1 MTRFLGVIIAVV
13 ALVAHLNAAPA
24 TSEEPRIIR
33 RVYIDRRDIFD
44 PTTQEWF
51 FAGDLVN
58 TLHTTTR
65 FDVIEEE
72 LLFAEG
78 DDLDTTVLQETE
90 RNLRR
95 IGVFAAVT
103 ITTRNIGRDSVD
115 VIVQTQDRLSLRP
128 AALLGTGGGIANI
141 GAKLEEINLF
151 GNGTQAMVYGLYRTE
166 NAIGWEGMAQ
176 LTQRRLF
183 GSELN
188 LNAALRANAVRT
200 DQMLQVT
207 QPYRTM
213 STPWAFSVGVWN
225 AFGSDFDYQSDPGSR
240 TLLPF
245 HDREFVGWLS
255 QASGERDRLFTS
267 VSIRLSDVQRT
278 VPSSRQAFDNTGHF
292 LVAFSS
298 ITQTYHRSR
307 FLDGYETEDVP
318 EGAWGSAIIGRVFSL
333 GNGGQTMWY
342 LGGQAEQSRYV
353 SPALYLHGRI
363 QADTGFGDRRARY
376 TYLEINGLGHLK
388 FSDHFVATAR
398 IRTQT
403 AWNWTAFRQ
412 LVLDFENGL
421 RGYVANGIS
430 GENRIITNSELRWFP
445 GWKTWILG
453 WSAVAFYDNGAVWGQ
468 GDALAST
475 RFHHAVGLG
484 LRIHNLK
491 AAGEDAVFRFDLA
504 YNMDTG
510 KIAGLIFNIRQAFSA
525 FSSHKYRAPDVLG
538 RDIDLQ

>member
-1 MTRFLGVIIAVV
+1 MIPRMAIASALFLLC
-13 ALVAHLNAAPA
+13 ALAPA
-24 TSEEPRIIR
+24 ITQAGDDPRVIR

-44 PTTQEWF
+44 PSTNDWF
-51 FAGDLVN
+51 FAGSLVN
-58 TLHTTTR
+58 ALHTTTR
-65 FDVIEEE
+65 FDVVEDE
-72 LLFAEG
+72 LLFASG
-78 DDLDTTVLQETE
+78 DDLDTAVLQETE

-95 IGVFAAVT
+95 IGVFASVQ
-103 ITTRNIGRDSVD
+103 ITTRDVGSDSVD

-128 AALLGTGGGIANI
+128 AVLLGTGGGITNV
-141 GAKLEEINLF
+141 GGKVEEINLF

-183 GSELN
+183 GSEIN
-188 LNAALRANAVRT
+188 LIGALRANRIRT
-200 DQMLQVT
+200 DQMVQVT

-225 AFGSDFDYQSDPGSR
+225 AFGSDFDYRSDPAQR
-240 TLLPF
+240 NLLPF
-245 HDREFVGWLS
+245 YDREVVGWLS

-267 VSIRLSDVQRT
+267 VSVRLSDVQRV
-278 VPSSRQAFDNTGHF
+278 VPSSRQAFDNTGHV

-298 ITQTYHRSR
+298 ITQSYHRSR

-333 GNGGQTMWY
+333 GNGGQTFWY

-363 QADTGFGDRRARY
+363 QAGTGFGDRRARY

-388 FSDHFVATAR
+388 FSEHFVATAR
-398 IRTQT
+398 IRSQT

-412 LVLDFENGL
+412 LVLDFETGL

-430 GENRIITNSELRWFP
+430 GENRIFTNSELRWFP

-453 WSAVAFYDNGAVWGQ
+453 WSAVAFYDNGTVWAQ
-468 GDALAST
+468 GDRLSST

-491 AAGEDAVFRFDLA
+491 AAGDDAVFRFDLA

-510 KIAGLIFNIRQAFSA
+510 KIAGLIFNINQAFSA

>member
-1 MTRFLGVIIAVV
+1 MRILVIVLFI
-13 ALVAHLNAAPA
+13 LAAGIQARASHIPR
-24 TSEEPRIIR
+24 EQPRIIR
-33 RVYIDRRDIFD
+33 NVYIDRRDIFD
-44 PTTQEWF
+44 PTSNEWF
-51 FAGDLVN
+51 FAGPLVN
-58 TLHTTTR
+58 SLHTMTR
-65 FDVIEEE
+65 FDVIEDE
-72 LLFAEG
+72 LLFASG

-95 IGVFAAVT
+95 IGVFATVAVT
-103 ITTRNIGRDSVD
+103 TRDVGTDSVD
-115 VIVQTQDRLSLRP
+115 VLVLTRDRLSLRP
-128 AALLGTGGGIANI
+128 AFLLGTGGGITNI
-141 GAKLEEINLF
+141 GGKLEEINLF
-151 GNGTQAMVYGLYRTE
+151 GNGTQAMLYGLYRTE

-183 GSELN
+183 GSDVN
-188 LNAALRANAVRT
+188 LIAALRANRVRT
-200 DQMLQVT
+200 DQTLQVT

-225 AFGSDFDYQSDPGSR
+225 AFGSDFDYRSDPANR

-267 VSIRLSDVQRT
+267 VSVRLSDVQRV
-278 VPSSRQAFDNTGHF
+278 VPSSRQAFDNTGHV

-298 ITQTYHRSR
+298 ITQSYHRSQ

-333 GNGGQTMWY
+333 GNGGQTLWY

-363 QADTGFGDRRARY
+363 QAGTGFGDRRARY

-398 IRTQT
+398 IRSQT

-468 GDALAST
+468 GDRLSST

-491 AAGEDAVFRFDLA
+491 ASGDDAVFRFDVA

-510 KIAGLIFNIRQAFSA
+510 KIAGLIFNINQAFSA

>member
-1 MTRFLGVIIAVV
+1 MRVLAVLL
-13 ALVAHLNAAPA
+13 AIHLLLPTLLSA
-24 TSEEPRIIR
+24 SEDPRIIR

-44 PTTQEWF
+44 PSTNEWF
-51 FAGDLVN
+51 FAGSFVN
-58 TLHTTTR
+58 ALHTTTQ
-65 FDVIEEE
+65 FDVIEDE
-72 LLFAEG
+72 LLFAAG
-78 DDLDTTVLQETE
+78 DDLDTAVLQETE

-95 IGVFAAVT
+95 IGVFASVS
-103 ITTRNIGRDSVD
+103 ITTRDVGADSVD
-115 VIVQTQDRLSLRP
+115 VIVFTQDRLSLRP
-128 AALLGTGGGIANI
+128 AALLGTGGGITNI

-151 GNGTQAMVYGLYRTE
+151 GNGTQAMIYGLYRTE

-183 GSELN
+183 GSDVN
-188 LNAALRANAVRT
+188 MIAALRANAVRT

-213 STPWAFSVGVWN
+213 STPWAFSLGVWN
-225 AFGSDFDYQSDPGSR
+225 AFGSDFDYRSDPAQR

-245 HDREFVGWLS
+245 HDREIVGWLS

-267 VSIRLSDVQRT
+267 VSVRLSDVQRV
-278 VPSSRQAFDNTGHF
+278 VPSSRQAFDNTGHV
-292 LVAFSS
+292 LVSFSS
-298 ITQTYHRSR
+298 ITQKYHRSR

-333 GNGGQTMWY
+333 GNGGQTFWY

-353 SPALYLHGRI
+353 SSSLYLHGRI
-363 QADTGFGDRRARY
+363 QAGTGFGDRRARY

-388 FSDHFVATAR
+388 FSEHFVATAR
-398 IRTQT
+398 IRSQT
-403 AWNWTAFRQ
+403 SWNWTAFRQ
-412 LVLDFENGL
+412 LVLDFETGL

-430 GENRIITNSELRWFP
+430 GENRIFTNSELRWFP

-453 WSAVAFYDNGAVWGQ
+453 WSAVAFYDNGTVWAQ
-468 GDALAST
+468 GDPLSST

-491 AAGEDAVFRFDLA
+491 AAGDDAVFRFDLA

-510 KIAGLIFNIRQAFSA
+510 KIAGLIFNVRQAFSA
-525 FSSHKYRAPDVLG
+525 FSSHQYRAPDVLG

>member
-1 MTRFLGVIIAVV
+1 MIPHLAIVG
-13 ALVAHLNAAPA
+13 ALCLLCALAPA
-24 TSEEPRIIR
+24 ITQAGEDPRVIR
-33 RVYIDRRDIFD
+33 QVYIDRRDIFD
-44 PTTQEWF
+44 PSTNDWF
-51 FAGDLVN
+51 FAGSLVN
-58 TLHTTTR
+58 ALHTTTR
-65 FDVIEEE
+65 FDVVEDE
-72 LLFAEG
+72 LLFASG
-78 DDLDTTVLQETE
+78 DDLDTAVLQETE

-95 IGVFAAVT
+95 IGVFASVQ
-103 ITTRNIGRDSVD
+103 ITTRDVGSDSVD

-128 AALLGTGGGIANI
+128 AVLLGTGGGITNV
-141 GAKLEEINLF
+141 GGKVEEINLF

-183 GSELN
+183 GSEIN
-188 LNAALRANAVRT
+188 LIGALRANRIRT
-200 DQMLQVT
+200 DQMVQVT

-225 AFGSDFDYQSDPGSR
+225 AFGSDFDYRSDPAQR
-240 TLLPF
+240 NLLPF
-245 HDREFVGWLS
+245 YDREVVGWLS

-267 VSIRLSDVQRT
+267 VSVRLSDVQRV
-278 VPSSRQAFDNTGHF
+278 VPSSRQAFDNTGHV

-298 ITQTYHRSR
+298 ITQSYHRSR

-333 GNGGQTMWY
+333 GNGGQTFWY

-363 QADTGFGDRRARY
+363 QAGTGFGDRRARY

-388 FSDHFVATAR
+388 FSEHFVATAR
-398 IRTQT
+398 IRSQT

-412 LVLDFENGL
+412 LVLDFETGL

-430 GENRIITNSELRWFP
+430 GENRIFTNSELRWFP

-453 WSAVAFYDNGAVWGQ
+453 WSAVAFYDNGTVWAQ
-468 GDALAST
+468 GDPLSST

-491 AAGEDAVFRFDLA
+491 AAGDDAVFRFDLA

-510 KIAGLIFNIRQAFSA
+510 KIAGLIFNINQAFSA

>member
-1 MTRFLGVIIAVV
+1 MRVLAVLL
-13 ALVAHLNAAPA
+13 AIHLLLPTLLSA
-24 TSEEPRIIR
+24 SEDPRIIR

-44 PTTQEWF
+44 PSTNEWF
-51 FAGDLVN
+51 FAGSFVN
-58 TLHTTTR
+58 ALHTTTQ
-65 FDVIEEE
+65 FDVIEDE
-72 LLFAEG
+72 LLFAAG

-95 IGVFAAVT
+95 IGVFATVS
-103 ITTRNIGRDSVD
+103 ITTRDVGADSVD
-115 VIVQTQDRLSLRP
+115 VIVFTQDRLSLRP
-128 AALLGTGGGIANI
+128 AALLGTGGGITNI

-151 GNGTQAMVYGLYRTE
+151 GNGTQAMIYGLYRTE

-183 GSELN
+183 GSDVN
-188 LNAALRANAVRT
+188 LIAALRANAVRT

-213 STPWAFSVGVWN
+213 STPWAFSLGVWN
-225 AFGSDFDYQSDPGSR
+225 AFGSDFDYRSDPAQR

-245 HDREFVGWLS
+245 HDREIVGWLS

-267 VSIRLSDVQRT
+267 VSVRLSDVQRV
-278 VPSSRQAFDNTGHF
+278 VPSSRQAFDNTGHV
-292 LVAFSS
+292 LVSFSS
-298 ITQTYHRSR
+298 ITQKYHRSR

-333 GNGGQTMWY
+333 GNGGQTFWY

-353 SPALYLHGRI
+353 SSSLYLHGRI
-363 QADTGFGDRRARY
+363 QAGTGFGDRRARY

-388 FSDHFVATAR
+388 FSEHFVATAR
-398 IRTQT
+398 IRSQT
-403 AWNWTAFRQ
+403 SWNWTAFRQ
-412 LVLDFENGL
+412 LVLDFETGL

-430 GENRIITNSELRWFP
+430 GENRIFTNSELRWFP

-453 WSAVAFYDNGAVWGQ
+453 WSAVAFYDNGTVWAQ
-468 GDALAST
+468 GDPLSST

-491 AAGEDAVFRFDLA
+491 AAGDDAVFRFDLA

-510 KIAGLIFNIRQAFSA
+510 KIAGLIFNVRQAFSA
-525 FSSHKYRAPDVLG
+525 FSSHQYRAPDVLG

>member
-1 MTRFLGVIIAVV
+1 MRILVVVLHILAVGLQ
-13 ALVAHLNAAPA
+13 ARASHMPFDEL
-24 TSEEPRIIR
+24 RIIR
-33 RVYIDRRDIFD
+33 NIYIDRRDIFD
-44 PTTQEWF
+44 PSSNEWF
-51 FAGDLVN
+51 FAGPLVN
-58 TLHTTTR
+58 SLHTTTR
-65 FDVIEEE
+65 FDVIEDE
-72 LLFAEG
+72 LLFASG
-78 DDLDTTVLQETE
+78 DDLDTTALQETE

-95 IGVFAAVT
+95 IGVFANVT
-103 ITTRNIGRDSVD
+103 ITTRDVGADSVD
-115 VIVQTQDRLSLRP
+115 VIVLTRDRLSLRP
-128 AALLGTGGGIANI
+128 AFLLGTGGGVTNI
-141 GAKLEEINLF
+141 GGKLEEINLF
-151 GNGTQAMVYGLYRTE
+151 GNGTQAMLYGLYRTE

-183 GSELN
+183 GSDVN
-188 LNAALRANAVRT
+188 LIAALRGNRVRT
-200 DQMLQVT
+200 DQTVQVT

-225 AFGSDFDYQSDPGSR
+225 AFGSDFDYRTDPANR

-267 VSIRLSDVQRT
+267 VSVRLSDVQRV
-278 VPSSRQAFDNTGHF
+278 VPSSRQAFDNTGHV

-298 ITQTYHRSR
+298 ITQSYHRSQ

-333 GNGGQTMWY
+333 GNGGQTLWY

-363 QADTGFGDRRARY
+363 QAGTGFGDRRARY

-388 FSDHFVATAR
+388 FSEHFVATAR
-398 IRTQT
+398 IRSQT

-445 GWKTWILG
+445 GWRTWILG

-468 GDALAST
+468 GDRLSST

-491 AAGEDAVFRFDLA
+491 AAGDDAVFRFDVA

-510 KIAGLIFNIRQAFSA
+510 KIAGLIFNINQAFSA

>member
-1 MTRFLGVIIAVV
+1 MIPRMAIASALFLLC
-13 ALVAHLNAAPA
+13 ALAPA
-24 TSEEPRIIR
+24 ITQAGDDPRVIR

-44 PTTQEWF
+44 PSTNDWF
-51 FAGDLVN
+51 FAGSLVN
-58 TLHTTTR
+58 ALHTTTR
-65 FDVIEEE
+65 FDVVEDE
-72 LLFAEG
+72 LLFASG
-78 DDLDTTVLQETE
+78 DDLDTAVLQETE

-95 IGVFAAVT
+95 IGVFASVQ
-103 ITTRNIGRDSVD
+103 ITTRDVGSDSVD

-128 AALLGTGGGIANI
+128 AVLLGTGGGITNV
-141 GAKLEEINLF
+141 GGKVEEINLF

-183 GSELN
+183 GSEIN
-188 LNAALRANAVRT
+188 LIGALRANRIRT
-200 DQMLQVT
+200 DQMVQVT

-213 STPWAFSVGVWN
+213 STPWAFSIGVWN
-225 AFGSDFDYQSDPGSR
+225 AFGSDFDYRSDPAQR
-240 TLLPF
+240 NLLPF
-245 HDREFVGWLS
+245 YDREVVGWLS

-267 VSIRLSDVQRT
+267 VSVRLSDVQRV
-278 VPSSRQAFDNTGHF
+278 VPSSRQAYDNTGHV

-298 ITQTYHRSR
+298 ITQSYHRSR

-333 GNGGQTMWY
+333 GNGGQTFWY

-363 QADTGFGDRRARY
+363 QAGTGFGDRRARY

-388 FSDHFVATAR
+388 FSEHFVATAR
-398 IRTQT
+398 IRSQT

-412 LVLDFENGL
+412 LVLDFETGL

-430 GENRIITNSELRWFP
+430 GENRIFTNSELRWFP

-453 WSAVAFYDNGAVWGQ
+453 WSAVAFYDNGTVWAQ
-468 GDALAST
+468 GDRLSST

-491 AAGEDAVFRFDLA
+491 AAGDDAVFRFDLA

-510 KIAGLIFNIRQAFSA
+510 KIAGLIFNINQAFSA

>member
-1 MTRFLGVIIAVV
+1 MAIASALFLLC
-13 ALVAHLNAAPA
+13 ALAPA
-24 TSEEPRIIR
+24 ITQAGDDPRVIR

-44 PTTQEWF
+44 PSTNDWF
-51 FAGDLVN
+51 FAGSLVN
-58 TLHTTTR
+58 ALHTTTR
-65 FDVIEEE
+65 FDVVEDE
-72 LLFAEG
+72 LLFASG
-78 DDLDTTVLQETE
+78 DDLDTAVLQETE

-95 IGVFAAVT
+95 IGVFASVQ
-103 ITTRNIGRDSVD
+103 ITTRDVGSDSVD

-128 AALLGTGGGIANI
+128 AVLLGTGGGITNV
-141 GAKLEEINLF
+141 GGKVEEINLF

-183 GSELN
+183 GSEIN
-188 LNAALRANAVRT
+188 LVGALRANRIRT
-200 DQMLQVT
+200 DQMVQVT

-213 STPWAFSVGVWN
+213 STPWAFSIGVWN
-225 AFGSDFDYQSDPGSR
+225 AFGSDFDYRSDPAQR
-240 TLLPF
+240 NLLPF
-245 HDREFVGWLS
+245 YDREVVGWLS

-267 VSIRLSDVQRT
+267 VSVRLSDVQRV
-278 VPSSRQAFDNTGHF
+278 VPSSRQAYDNTGHV

-298 ITQTYHRSR
+298 ITQSYHRSR

-333 GNGGQTMWY
+333 GNGGQTFWY

-363 QADTGFGDRRARY
+363 QAGTGFGDRRARY

-388 FSDHFVATAR
+388 FSEHFVATAR
-398 IRTQT
+398 IRSQT

-412 LVLDFENGL
+412 LVLDFETGL

-430 GENRIITNSELRWFP
+430 GENRIFTNSELRWFP

-453 WSAVAFYDNGAVWGQ
+453 WSAVAFYDNGTVWAQ
-468 GDALAST
+468 GDRLSST

-491 AAGEDAVFRFDLA
+491 AAGDDAVFRFDLA

-510 KIAGLIFNIRQAFSA
+510 KIAGLIFNINQAFSA

>member
-1 MTRFLGVIIAVV
+1 MTPRLAAIGMLCLLC
-13 ALVAHLNAAPA
+13 ALVPSITQAGDD
-24 TSEEPRIIR
+24 PRVIR

-44 PTTQEWF
+44 PSTNDWF
-51 FAGDLVN
+51 FAGSLVN
-58 TLHTTTR
+58 ALHTTTR
-65 FDVIEEE
+65 FDVIEDE
-72 LLFAEG
+72 LLFVSG
-78 DDLDTTVLQETE
+78 DDLDTAVLQETE

-95 IGVFAAVT
+95 IGVFASVQ
-103 ITTRNIGRDSVD
+103 ITTRDVGSDSVD

-128 AALLGTGGGIANI
+128 AVLLGTGGGITNV
-141 GAKLEEINLF
+141 GAKVEEINLF

-183 GSELN
+183 GSEIN
-188 LNAALRANAVRT
+188 LIGALKANRIRT

-225 AFGSDFDYQSDPGSR
+225 AFGSDFDYRSDPAQR
-240 TLLPF
+240 NLLPF
-245 HDREFVGWLS
+245 YDREVVGWLS

-267 VSIRLSDVQRT
+267 VSVRLSDVQRV
-278 VPSSRQAFDNTGHF
+278 VPSSRQAFDNTGHV

-298 ITQTYHRSR
+298 ITQSYHRSR

-333 GNGGQTMWY
+333 GNGGQTFWY

-363 QADTGFGDRRARY
+363 QAGTGFGDRRARY

-388 FSDHFVATAR
+388 FSEHFVATAR
-398 IRTQT
+398 IRSQT

-412 LVLDFENGL
+412 LVLDFETGL

-430 GENRIITNSELRWFP
+430 GENRIFTNSELRWFP

-453 WSAVAFYDNGAVWGQ
+453 WSAVAFYDNGTVWGQ
-468 GDALAST
+468 GDPLSST

-491 AAGEDAVFRFDLA
+491 AAGDDAVFRFDLA

-510 KIAGLIFNIRQAFSA
+510 KIAGLIFNINQAFSA

>member
-1 MTRFLGVIIAVV
+1 VIPHLAIVG
-13 ALVAHLNAAPA
+13 ALCLLCALAPA
-24 TSEEPRIIR
+24 ITQAGEDPRVIR
-33 RVYIDRRDIFD
+33 QVYIDRRDIFD
-44 PTTQEWF
+44 PSTNDWF
-51 FAGDLVN
+51 FAGSLVN
-58 TLHTTTR
+58 ALHTTTR
-65 FDVIEEE
+65 FDVVEDE
-72 LLFAEG
+72 LLFASG
-78 DDLDTTVLQETE
+78 DDLDTAVLQETE

-95 IGVFAAVT
+95 IGVFASVQ
-103 ITTRNIGRDSVD
+103 ITTRDVGSDSVD

-128 AALLGTGGGIANI
+128 AVLLGTGGGITNV
-141 GAKLEEINLF
+141 GGKVEEINLF

-183 GSELN
+183 GSEIN
-188 LNAALRANAVRT
+188 LIGALRANRIRT
-200 DQMLQVT
+200 DQMVQVT

-225 AFGSDFDYQSDPGSR
+225 AFGSDFDYRSDPAQR
-240 TLLPF
+240 NLLPF
-245 HDREFVGWLS
+245 YDREVVGWLS

-267 VSIRLSDVQRT
+267 VSVRLSDVQRV
-278 VPSSRQAFDNTGHF
+278 VPSSRQAFDNTGHV

-298 ITQTYHRSR
+298 ITQSYHRSR

-333 GNGGQTMWY
+333 GNGGQTFWY

-363 QADTGFGDRRARY
+363 QAGTGFGDRRARY

-388 FSDHFVATAR
+388 FSEHFVATAR
-398 IRTQT
+398 IRSQT

-412 LVLDFENGL
+412 LVLDFETGL

-430 GENRIITNSELRWFP
+430 GENRIFTNSELRWFP

-453 WSAVAFYDNGAVWGQ
+453 WSAVAFYDNGTVWAQ
-468 GDALAST
+468 GDPLSST

-491 AAGEDAVFRFDLA
+491 AAGDDAVFRFDLA

-510 KIAGLIFNIRQAFSA
+510 KIAGLIFNINQAFSA

>member
-1 MTRFLGVIIAVV
+1 VIPHLAIVG
-13 ALVAHLNAAPA
+13 ALCLLCALAPA
-24 TSEEPRIIR
+24 ITQAGEDPRVIR
-33 RVYIDRRDIFD
+33 QVYIDRRDIFD
-44 PTTQEWF
+44 PSTNDWF
-51 FAGDLVN
+51 FAGSLVN
-58 TLHTTTR
+58 ALHTTTR
-65 FDVIEEE
+65 FDVVEDE
-72 LLFAEG
+72 LLFASG
-78 DDLDTTVLQETE
+78 DDLDTAVLQETE

-95 IGVFAAVT
+95 IGVFASVQ
-103 ITTRNIGRDSVD
+103 ITTRDVGSDSVD

-128 AALLGTGGGIANI
+128 AVLLGTGGGITNV
-141 GAKLEEINLF
+141 GGKVEEINLF

-183 GSELN
+183 GSEIN
-188 LNAALRANAVRT
+188 LIGALRANRIRT
-200 DQMLQVT
+200 DQMVQVT

-225 AFGSDFDYQSDPGSR
+225 AFGSDFDYRSDPAQR
-240 TLLPF
+240 NLLPF
-245 HDREFVGWLS
+245 YDREVVGWLS

-267 VSIRLSDVQRT
+267 VSVRLSDVQRV
-278 VPSSRQAFDNTGHF
+278 VPSSRQAFDNTGHV

-298 ITQTYHRSR
+298 ITQSYHRSR

-333 GNGGQTMWY
+333 GNGGQTCWY

-363 QADTGFGDRRARY
+363 QAGTGFGDRRARY

-388 FSDHFVATAR
+388 FSEHFVATAR
-398 IRTQT
+398 IRSQT

-412 LVLDFENGL
+412 LVLDFETGL

-430 GENRIITNSELRWFP
+430 GENRIFTNSELRWFP

-453 WSAVAFYDNGAVWGQ
+453 WSAVAFYDNGTVWAQ
-468 GDALAST
+468 GDPLSST

-491 AAGEDAVFRFDLA
+491 AAGDDAVFRFDLA

-510 KIAGLIFNIRQAFSA
+510 KIAGLIFNINQAFSA

>member
-1 MTRFLGVIIAVV
+1 MAIASALFLLC
-13 ALVAHLNAAPA
+13 ALAPA
-24 TSEEPRIIR
+24 ITQAGDDPRVIR

-44 PTTQEWF
+44 PSTNDWF
-51 FAGDLVN
+51 FAGSLVN
-58 TLHTTTR
+58 ALHTTTR
-65 FDVIEEE
+65 FDVVEDE
-72 LLFAEG
+72 LLFASG
-78 DDLDTTVLQETE
+78 DDLDTAVLQETE

-95 IGVFAAVT
+95 IGVFASVQ
-103 ITTRNIGRDSVD
+103 ITTRDVGSDSVD

-128 AALLGTGGGIANI
+128 AVLLGTGGGITNV
-141 GAKLEEINLF
+141 GGKVEEINLF

-183 GSELN
+183 GSEIN
-188 LNAALRANAVRT
+188 LIGALRANRIRT
-200 DQMLQVT
+200 DQTVQVT

-225 AFGSDFDYQSDPGSR
+225 AFGSDFDYRSDPAQR
-240 TLLPF
+240 NLLPF
-245 HDREFVGWLS
+245 YDREVVGWLS

-267 VSIRLSDVQRT
+267 VSVRLSDVQRV
-278 VPSSRQAFDNTGHF
+278 VPSSRQAYDNTGHI

-298 ITQTYHRSR
+298 ITQSYHRSR

-333 GNGGQTMWY
+333 GNGGQTFWY

-363 QADTGFGDRRARY
+363 QAGTGFGDRRARY

-388 FSDHFVATAR
+388 FSEHFVATAR
-398 IRTQT
+398 IRSQT

-412 LVLDFENGL
+412 LVLDFETGL

-430 GENRIITNSELRWFP
+430 GENRIFTNSELRWFP

-453 WSAVAFYDNGAVWGQ
+453 WSAVAFYDNGTVWAQ
-468 GDALAST
+468 GDPLSST

-491 AAGEDAVFRFDLA
+491 AAGDDAVFRFDLA

-510 KIAGLIFNIRQAFSA
+510 KIAGLIFNINQAFSA

>member
-1 MTRFLGVIIAVV
+1 MRVLAVLL
-13 ALVAHLNAAPA
+13 AIHLLLPTLVSA
-24 TSEEPRIIR
+24 SEDPRIIR

-44 PTTQEWF
+44 PSTNEWF
-51 FAGDLVN
+51 FAGSFVN
-58 TLHTTTR
+58 ALHTTTQ
-65 FDVIEEE
+65 FDVIEDE
-72 LLFAEG
+72 LLFAAG

-95 IGVFAAVT
+95 IGVFATVS
-103 ITTRNIGRDSVD
+103 ITTRDVGADSAD
-115 VIVQTQDRLSLRP
+115 VIVFTQDRLSLRP
-128 AALLGTGGGIANI
+128 AALLGTGGGITNI

-151 GNGTQAMVYGLYRTE
+151 GNGTQAMIYGLYRTE

-183 GSELN
+183 GSDVN
-188 LNAALRANAVRT
+188 LIAALRANAVRT

-207 QPYRTM
+207 QPFRTM
-213 STPWAFSVGVWN
+213 STPWAFSLGVWN
-225 AFGSDFDYQSDPGSR
+225 AFGSDFDYRSDPAQR

-245 HDREFVGWLS
+245 HDREIVGWLS

-267 VSIRLSDVQRT
+267 VSVRLSDVQRV
-278 VPSSRQAFDNTGHF
+278 VPSSRQAFDNTGHV
-292 LVAFSS
+292 LVSFSS
-298 ITQTYHRSR
+298 ITQKYHRSR

-333 GNGGQTMWY
+333 GNGGQTFWY

-353 SPALYLHGRI
+353 SSSLYLHGRI
-363 QADTGFGDRRARY
+363 QAGTGFGDRRARY

-388 FSDHFVATAR
+388 LSEHFVATAR
-398 IRTQT
+398 IRSQT
-403 AWNWTAFRQ
+403 SWNWTAFRQ
-412 LVLDFENGL
+412 LVLDFETGL

-430 GENRIITNSELRWFP
+430 GENRIFTNSELRWFP

-453 WSAVAFYDNGAVWGQ
+453 WSAVAFYDNGTVWAQ
-468 GDALAST
+468 GDPLSST

-491 AAGEDAVFRFDLA
+491 AAGDDAVFRFDLA

-525 FSSHKYRAPDVLG
+525 FSSHQYRAPDVLG

>member
-1 MTRFLGVIIAVV
+1 MAIASALFLLC
-13 ALVAHLNAAPA
+13 ALAPA
-24 TSEEPRIIR
+24 ITQAGDDPRVIR

-44 PTTQEWF
+44 PSTNDWF
-51 FAGDLVN
+51 FAGSLVN
-58 TLHTTTR
+58 ALHTTTR
-65 FDVIEEE
+65 FDVVEDE
-72 LLFAEG
+72 LLFASG
-78 DDLDTTVLQETE
+78 DDLDTAVLQETE

-95 IGVFAAVT
+95 IGVFASVQ
-103 ITTRNIGRDSVD
+103 ITTRDVGSDSVD

-128 AALLGTGGGIANI
+128 AVLLGTGGGITNV
-141 GAKLEEINLF
+141 GGKVEEINLF

-183 GSELN
+183 GSEIN
-188 LNAALRANAVRT
+188 LVGALRANRIRT
-200 DQMLQVT
+200 DQMVQVT

-213 STPWAFSVGVWN
+213 STPWAFSIGVWN
-225 AFGSDFDYQSDPGSR
+225 AFGSDFDYRSDPAQR
-240 TLLPF
+240 NLLPF
-245 HDREFVGWLS
+245 YDREVVGWLS

-267 VSIRLSDVQRT
+267 VSVRLSDVQRV
-278 VPSSRQAFDNTGHF
+278 VPSSRQAYDNTGHV

-298 ITQTYHRSR
+298 ITQSYHRSR

-333 GNGGQTMWY
+333 GNGGQTFWY

-363 QADTGFGDRRARY
+363 QAGTGFGDRRARY

-388 FSDHFVATAR
+388 FSEHFVATAR
-398 IRTQT
+398 IRSQT

-412 LVLDFENGL
+412 LVLDFETGL

-430 GENRIITNSELRWFP
+430 GENRIFTNSELRWFP

-453 WSAVAFYDNGAVWGQ
+453 WSAVAFYDNGAVWAQ
-468 GDALAST
+468 GDRLSST

-491 AAGEDAVFRFDLA
+491 AAGDDAVFRFDLA

-510 KIAGLIFNIRQAFSA
+510 KIAGLIFNINQAFSA

>member
-1 MTRFLGVIIAVV
+1 MAIASALFLLC
-13 ALVAHLNAAPA
+13 ALAPA
-24 TSEEPRIIR
+24 ITQAGDDPRVIR

-44 PTTQEWF
+44 PSTNDWF
-51 FAGDLVN
+51 FAGSLVN
-58 TLHTTTR
+58 ALHTTTR
-65 FDVIEEE
+65 FDVVEDE
-72 LLFAEG
+72 LLFASG
-78 DDLDTTVLQETE
+78 DDLDTAVLQETE

-95 IGVFAAVT
+95 IGVFASVQ
-103 ITTRNIGRDSVD
+103 ITTRDVGSDSVD

-128 AALLGTGGGIANI
+128 AVLLGTGGGITNV
-141 GAKLEEINLF
+141 GGKVEEINLF

-183 GSELN
+183 GSEIN
-188 LNAALRANAVRT
+188 LVGALRANRIRT
-200 DQMLQVT
+200 DQMVQVT

-213 STPWAFSVGVWN
+213 STPWAFSIGVWN
-225 AFGSDFDYQSDPGSR
+225 AFGSDFDYRSDPAQR
-240 TLLPF
+240 NLLPF
-245 HDREFVGWLS
+245 YDREVVGWLS

-267 VSIRLSDVQRT
+267 VSVRLSDVQRV
-278 VPSSRQAFDNTGHF
+278 VPSSRQAYDNTGHV

-298 ITQTYHRSR
+298 ITQSYHRSR

-333 GNGGQTMWY
+333 GNGGQTFWY

-363 QADTGFGDRRARY
+363 QAGTGFGDRRARY

-388 FSDHFVATAR
+388 FSEHFVATAR
-398 IRTQT
+398 IRSQT

-412 LVLDFENGL
+412 LVLDFETGL

-430 GENRIITNSELRWFP
+430 GENRIFTNSELRWFP

-453 WSAVAFYDNGAVWGQ
+453 WSAVAFYDNGTVWTQ
-468 GDALAST
+468 GDRLSST

-491 AAGEDAVFRFDLA
+491 AAGDDAVFRFDLA

-510 KIAGLIFNIRQAFSA
+510 KIAGLIFNINQAFSA

>member
-1 MTRFLGVIIAVV
+1 MIPHLAIVG
-13 ALVAHLNAAPA
+13 ALCLLCALAPA
-24 TSEEPRIIR
+24 ITQAGEDPRVIR
-33 RVYIDRRDIFD
+33 QVYIDRRDIFD
-44 PTTQEWF
+44 PSTNDWF
-51 FAGDLVN
+51 FAGSLVN
-58 TLHTTTR
+58 ALHTTTR
-65 FDVIEEE
+65 FDVVEDE
-72 LLFAEG
+72 LLFASG
-78 DDLDTTVLQETE
+78 DDLDTAVLQETE

-95 IGVFAAVT
+95 IGVFASVQ
-103 ITTRNIGRDSVD
+103 ITTRDVGSDSVD

-128 AALLGTGGGIANI
+128 AVLLGTGGGITNV
-141 GAKLEEINLF
+141 GGKVEEINLF

-183 GSELN
+183 GSEIN
-188 LNAALRANAVRT
+188 LIGALRANRIRT
-200 DQMLQVT
+200 DQMVQVT

-225 AFGSDFDYQSDPGSR
+225 AFGSDFDYRSDPAQR
-240 TLLPF
+240 NLLPF
-245 HDREFVGWLS
+245 YDREVVGWLS

-267 VSIRLSDVQRT
+267 VSVRLSDVQRV
-278 VPSSRQAFDNTGHF
+278 VPSSRQAFDNTGHV

-298 ITQTYHRSR
+298 ITQSYHRSR

-333 GNGGQTMWY
+333 GNGGQTCWY

-363 QADTGFGDRRARY
+363 QAGTGFGDRRARY

-388 FSDHFVATAR
+388 FSEHFVATAR
-398 IRTQT
+398 IRSQT

-412 LVLDFENGL
+412 LVLDFETGL

-430 GENRIITNSELRWFP
+430 GENRIFTNSELRWFP

-453 WSAVAFYDNGAVWGQ
+453 WSAVAFYDNGTVWAQ
-468 GDALAST
+468 GDRLSST

-491 AAGEDAVFRFDLA
+491 AAGDDAVFRFDLA

-510 KIAGLIFNIRQAFSA
+510 KIAGLIFNINQAFSA

>member
-1 MTRFLGVIIAVV
+1 
-13 ALVAHLNAAPA
+13 
-24 TSEEPRIIR
+24 
-33 RVYIDRRDIFD
+33 
-44 PTTQEWF
+44 
-51 FAGDLVN
+51 
-58 TLHTTTR
+58 LHTTTR
-65 FDVIEEE
+65 FDVVEDE
-72 LLFAEG
+72 LLFASG
-78 DDLDTTVLQETE
+78 DDLDTAVLQETE

-95 IGVFAAVT
+95 IGVFASVQ
-103 ITTRNIGRDSVD
+103 ITTRDVGSDSVD

-128 AALLGTGGGIANI
+128 AVLLGTGGGITNV
-141 GAKLEEINLF
+141 GGKVEEINLF

-183 GSELN
+183 GSEIN
-188 LNAALRANAVRT
+188 LIGALRANRIRT
-200 DQMLQVT
+200 DQMVQVT

-213 STPWAFSVGVWN
+213 STPWAFSIGVWN
-225 AFGSDFDYQSDPGSR
+225 AFGSDFDYRSDPAQR
-240 TLLPF
+240 NLLPF
-245 HDREFVGWLS
+245 YDREVVGWLS

-267 VSIRLSDVQRT
+267 VSVRLSDVQRV
-278 VPSSRQAFDNTGHF
+278 VPSSRQAYDNTGHV

-298 ITQTYHRSR
+298 ITQSYHRSR

-333 GNGGQTMWY
+333 GNGGQTFWY

-363 QADTGFGDRRARY
+363 QAGTGFGDRRARY

-388 FSDHFVATAR
+388 FSEHFVATAR
-398 IRTQT
+398 IRSQT

-412 LVLDFENGL
+412 LVLDFETGL

-430 GENRIITNSELRWFP
+430 GENRIFTNSELRWFP

-453 WSAVAFYDNGAVWGQ
+453 WSAVAFYDNGTVWAQ
-468 GDALAST
+468 GDRLSST

-491 AAGEDAVFRFDLA
+491 AAGDDAVFRFDLA

-510 KIAGLIFNIRQAFSA
+510 KIAGLIFNINQAFSA

>member
-1 MTRFLGVIIAVV
+1 MSVVLLCLSLVIRSQASHVLID
-13 ALVAHLNAAPA
+13 
-24 TSEEPRIIR
+24 EPRIIR
-33 RVYIDRRDIFD
+33 NVYIDRRDIFD
-44 PTTQEWF
+44 PTMQEWF

-58 TLHTTTR
+58 ALHTTTR
-65 FDVIEEE
+65 FDVIEDE
-72 LLFAEG
+72 LLFASG
-78 DDLDTTVLQETE
+78 DDLDTTTLQETE

-95 IGVFAAVT
+95 MGVFATVA
-103 ITTRNIGRDSVD
+103 ITTRDVGTDSVD
-115 VIVQTQDRLSLRP
+115 VIVLTRDRLSLRP
-128 AALLGTGGGIANI
+128 AALLGTGGGITNI

-166 NAIGWEGMAQ
+166 NNIGWEGMAQ

-183 GSELN
+183 GSEINVLG
-188 LNAALRANAVRT
+188 ALRANSVRT

-225 AFGSDFDYQSDPGSR
+225 AFGSDFDYRSDAAQR

-245 HDREFVGWLS
+245 HDREVVGWLS

-267 VSIRLSDVQRT
+267 VSVRLSDVQRV
-278 VPSSRQAFDNTGHF
+278 VPSSRQAFDNTGHV

-298 ITQTYHRSR
+298 ITQSYHRSQ

-333 GNGGQTMWY
+333 GNGGQTLWY

-353 SPALYLHGRI
+353 APSLYLHGRI
-363 QADTGFGDRRARY
+363 QAGTGFGDRRARY

-388 FSDHFVATAR
+388 FSEHFVATAR
-398 IRTQT
+398 IRSQT

-445 GWKTWILG
+445 GWRTWILG
-453 WSAVAFYDNGAVWGQ
+453 WSAVAFYDNGTVWGQ
-468 GDALAST
+468 GDALSST
-475 RFHHAVGLG
+475 RFHHAIGLG

-491 AAGEDAVFRFDLA
+491 AAGDDAVFRFDLA

-510 KIAGLIFNIRQAFSA
+510 KIAGLIFNVNQAFSA

>member
-1 MTRFLGVIIAVV
+1 MAIASALFLLC
-13 ALVAHLNAAPA
+13 ALAPA
-24 TSEEPRIIR
+24 ITQAGDDPRVIR

-44 PTTQEWF
+44 PSTNDWF
-51 FAGDLVN
+51 FAGSLVN
-58 TLHTTTR
+58 ALHTTTR
-65 FDVIEEE
+65 FDVVEDE
-72 LLFAEG
+72 LLFASG
-78 DDLDTTVLQETE
+78 DDLDTAVLQETE

-95 IGVFAAVT
+95 IGVFASVQ
-103 ITTRNIGRDSVD
+103 ITTRDVGSDSVD

-128 AALLGTGGGIANI
+128 AVLLGTGGGITNV
-141 GAKLEEINLF
+141 GGKVEEINLF

-183 GSELN
+183 GSEIN
-188 LNAALRANAVRT
+188 LIGALRANRIRT
-200 DQMLQVT
+200 DQMVQVT

-213 STPWAFSVGVWN
+213 STPWAFSIGVWN
-225 AFGSDFDYQSDPGSR
+225 AFGSDFDYRSDPAQR
-240 TLLPF
+240 NLLPF
-245 HDREFVGWLS
+245 YDREVVGWLS

-267 VSIRLSDVQRT
+267 VSVRLSDVQRV
-278 VPSSRQAFDNTGHF
+278 VPSSRQAYDNTGHV

-298 ITQTYHRSR
+298 ITQSYHRSR

-333 GNGGQTMWY
+333 GNGGQTFWY

-363 QADTGFGDRRARY
+363 QAGTGFGDRRARY

-388 FSDHFVATAR
+388 FSEHFVATAR
-398 IRTQT
+398 IRSQT

-412 LVLDFENGL
+412 LVLDFETGL

-430 GENRIITNSELRWFP
+430 GENRIFTNSELRWFP

-453 WSAVAFYDNGAVWGQ
+453 WSAVAFYDNGTVWAQ
-468 GDALAST
+468 GDRLSST

-491 AAGEDAVFRFDLA
+491 AAGDDAVFRFDLA

-510 KIAGLIFNIRQAFSA
+510 KIAGLIFNINQAFSA

>member
-1 MTRFLGVIIAVV
+1 MIGV
-13 ALVAHLNAAPA
+13 AA
-24 TSEEPRIIR
+24 EDPRIIR
-33 RVYIDRRDIFD
+33 RVYIDRRDVFD
-44 PTTQEWF
+44 PSTREWF
-51 FAGDLVN
+51 FAGSLVN
-58 TLHTTTR
+58 ALHTTTQ
-65 FDVIEEE
+65 FDVVEDE
-72 LLFAEG
+72 LLFRAG
-78 DDLDTTVLQETE
+78 DDLDTAVLQETE

-95 IGVFAAVT
+95 IGVFASVS
-103 ITTRNIGRDSVD
+103 ITTRDVGTDSVD
-115 VIVQTQDRLSLRP
+115 VIVFTQDRLSLRP
-128 AALLGTGGGIANI
+128 AILVGTGGGVTNI

-151 GNGTQAMVYGLYRTE
+151 GNGTQAMIYGLYRTE

-183 GSELN
+183 GSDVN
-188 LNAALRANAVRT
+188 VIAALRANAVRT

-213 STPWAFSVGVWN
+213 STPWAFSLGVWN
-225 AFGSDFDYQSDPGSR
+225 AFGSDFDYRSDPARRS
-240 TLLPF
+240 LLPF
-245 HDREFVGWLS
+245 HDREVVGWLS

-267 VSIRLSDVQRT
+267 VSVRLSDVQRV
-278 VPSSRQAFDNTGHF
+278 VPSSRQAFDNTGHL

-298 ITQTYHRSR
+298 ITQKYHRSR

-333 GNGGQTMWY
+333 GNGGQTFWY

-353 SPALYLHGRI
+353 SSSLYLHGRV
-363 QADTGFGDRRARY
+363 QAGTGFGDRRARY

-388 FSDHFVATAR
+388 FSEHFVATAR
-398 IRTQT
+398 IRSQT
-403 AWNWTAFRQ
+403 SWNWTAFRQ
-412 LVLDFENGL
+412 LVLDFETGL

-430 GENRIITNSELRWFP
+430 GENRIYTNSELRWFP

-453 WSAVAFYDNGAVWGQ
+453 WSAVAFYDNGTVWAQ
-468 GDALAST
+468 GDPLSST

-491 AAGEDAVFRFDLA
+491 AAGDDAVFRFDLA

-510 KIAGLIFNIRQAFSA
+510 KIAGLIFNVRQAFSA
-525 FSSHKYRAPDVLG
+525 FSSHQYRAPDVLG

>member
-1 MTRFLGVIIAVV
+1 MRVLAVLL
-13 ALVAHLNAAPA
+13 AIHLLLPTLLSA
-24 TSEEPRIIR
+24 SEDPRIIR

-44 PTTQEWF
+44 PSTNEWF
-51 FAGDLVN
+51 FAGSFVN
-58 TLHTTTR
+58 ALHTTTQ
-65 FDVIEEE
+65 FDVIEDE
-72 LLFAEG
+72 LLFAAG
-78 DDLDTTVLQETE
+78 DDLDTVVLQETE

-95 IGVFAAVT
+95 IGVFASVS
-103 ITTRNIGRDSVD
+103 ITTRDVGTDSVD
-115 VIVQTQDRLSLRP
+115 VIVFTQDRLSLRP
-128 AALLGTGGGIANI
+128 AALLGTGGGITNI

-151 GNGTQAMVYGLYRTE
+151 GNGTQAMIYGLYRTE

-183 GSELN
+183 GSDVN
-188 LNAALRANAVRT
+188 MIAALRANAVRT

-207 QPYRTM
+207 QPFRTM
-213 STPWAFSVGVWN
+213 STPLAFSLGVWN
-225 AFGSDFDYQSDPGSR
+225 AFGSDFDYRSDPAQR

-245 HDREFVGWLS
+245 HDREIVGWLS

-267 VSIRLSDVQRT
+267 VSVRLSDVQRV
-278 VPSSRQAFDNTGHF
+278 VPSSRQAFDNTGHV
-292 LVAFSS
+292 LVSFSS
-298 ITQTYHRSR
+298 ITQKYHRSR

-333 GNGGQTMWY
+333 GNGGQTFWY

-353 SPALYLHGRI
+353 SSSLYLHGRI
-363 QADTGFGDRRARY
+363 QAGTGFGDRRARY

-388 FSDHFVATAR
+388 FSEHFVATAR
-398 IRTQT
+398 IRSQT
-403 AWNWTAFRQ
+403 SWNWTAFRQ
-412 LVLDFENGL
+412 LVLDFETGL

-430 GENRIITNSELRWFP
+430 GENRIFTNSELRWFP

-453 WSAVAFYDNGAVWGQ
+453 WSAVAFYDNGTVWAQ
-468 GDALAST
+468 GDPLSST

-491 AAGEDAVFRFDLA
+491 AAGDDAVFRFDLA

-510 KIAGLIFNIRQAFSA
+510 KIAGLIFNVRQAFSA
-525 FSSHKYRAPDVLG
+525 FSSHQYRAPDVLG

>member
-1 MTRFLGVIIAVV
+1 MRVLAVLL
-13 ALVAHLNAAPA
+13 AIHLLLPTLLSA
-24 TSEEPRIIR
+24 SEDPRIIR

-44 PTTQEWF
+44 PSTNEWF
-51 FAGDLVN
+51 FAGSFVN
-58 TLHTTTR
+58 ALHTTTQ
-65 FDVIEEE
+65 FDVIEDE
-72 LLFAEG
+72 LLFAAG

-95 IGVFAAVT
+95 IGVFATVS
-103 ITTRNIGRDSVD
+103 ITTRDVGADSVD
-115 VIVQTQDRLSLRP
+115 VIVFTQDRLSLRP
-128 AALLGTGGGIANI
+128 AALLGTGGGITNI

-151 GNGTQAMVYGLYRTE
+151 GNGTQAMIYGLYRTE

-183 GSELN
+183 GSDVN
-188 LNAALRANAVRT
+188 MIAALRANAVRT

-213 STPWAFSVGVWN
+213 STPWAFSLGVWN
-225 AFGSDFDYQSDPGSR
+225 AFGSDFDYRSDPAQR

-245 HDREFVGWLS
+245 HDREIVGWLS

-267 VSIRLSDVQRT
+267 VSIRLSDVQRV
-278 VPSSRQAFDNTGHF
+278 VPSSRQAFDNTGHV
-292 LVAFSS
+292 LVSFSS
-298 ITQTYHRSR
+298 ITQKYHRSR

-333 GNGGQTMWY
+333 GNGGQTFWY

-353 SPALYLHGRI
+353 SSSLYLHGRI
-363 QADTGFGDRRARY
+363 QAGTGFGDRRARY

-388 FSDHFVATAR
+388 FSEHFVATAR
-398 IRTQT
+398 IRSQT
-403 AWNWTAFRQ
+403 SWNWTAFRQ
-412 LVLDFENGL
+412 LVLDFETGL

-430 GENRIITNSELRWFP
+430 GENRIFTNSELRWFP

-453 WSAVAFYDNGAVWGQ
+453 WSAVAFYDNGTVWAQ
-468 GDALAST
+468 GDPLSST

-491 AAGEDAVFRFDLA
+491 AAGDDAVFRFDLA

-510 KIAGLIFNIRQAFSA
+510 KIAGLIFNVRQAFSA
-525 FSSHKYRAPDVLG
+525 FSSHQYRAPDVLG

>member
-1 MTRFLGVIIAVV
+1 MRVLAVLL
-13 ALVAHLNAAPA
+13 AIHLLLPTLVSA
-24 TSEEPRIIR
+24 SEDPRIIR

-44 PTTQEWF
+44 PSTNEWF
-51 FAGDLVN
+51 FAGSFVN
-58 TLHTTTR
+58 ALHTTTQ
-65 FDVIEEE
+65 FDVIEDE
-72 LLFAEG
+72 LLFAAG

-95 IGVFAAVT
+95 IGVFATVS
-103 ITTRNIGRDSVD
+103 ITTRDVGADSVD
-115 VIVQTQDRLSLRP
+115 VIVFTQDRLSLRP
-128 AALLGTGGGIANI
+128 AALLGTGGGITNI

-151 GNGTQAMVYGLYRTE
+151 GNGTQAMIYGLYRTE

-183 GSELN
+183 GSDVN
-188 LNAALRANAVRT
+188 LIAALRANAVRT

-207 QPYRTM
+207 QPFRTM
-213 STPWAFSVGVWN
+213 STPWAFSLGLWN
-225 AFGSDFDYQSDPGSR
+225 AFGSDFDYRSDPAQR

-245 HDREFVGWLS
+245 HDREIVGWLS

-267 VSIRLSDVQRT
+267 VSVRLSDVQRV
-278 VPSSRQAFDNTGHF
+278 VPSSRQAFDNTGHV
-292 LVAFSS
+292 LVSFSS
-298 ITQTYHRSR
+298 ITQKYHRSR

-333 GNGGQTMWY
+333 GNGGQTFWY

-353 SPALYLHGRI
+353 SSSLYLHGRI
-363 QADTGFGDRRARY
+363 QAGTGFGDRRARY

-388 FSDHFVATAR
+388 LSEHFVATAR
-398 IRTQT
+398 IRSQT
-403 AWNWTAFRQ
+403 SWNWTAFRQ
-412 LVLDFENGL
+412 LVLDFETGL

-430 GENRIITNSELRWFP
+430 GENRIFTNSELRWFP

-453 WSAVAFYDNGAVWGQ
+453 WSAVAFYDNGTVWAQ
-468 GDALAST
+468 GDPLSST

-491 AAGEDAVFRFDLA
+491 AAGDDAVFRFDLA

-525 FSSHKYRAPDVLG
+525 FSSHQYRAPDVLG

>member
-1 MTRFLGVIIAVV
+1 MAIASALFLLC
-13 ALVAHLNAAPA
+13 ALAPA
-24 TSEEPRIIR
+24 ITQAGDDPRVIR

-44 PTTQEWF
+44 PSTIDWF
-51 FAGDLVN
+51 FAGSLVN
-58 TLHTTTR
+58 ALHTTTR
-65 FDVIEEE
+65 FDVVEDE
-72 LLFAEG
+72 LLFASG
-78 DDLDTTVLQETE
+78 DDLDTAVLQETE

-95 IGVFAAVT
+95 IGVFASVQ
-103 ITTRNIGRDSVD
+103 ITTRDVGSDSVD

-128 AALLGTGGGIANI
+128 AVLLGTGGGITNV
-141 GAKLEEINLF
+141 GGKVEEINLF

-183 GSELN
+183 GSEIN
-188 LNAALRANAVRT
+188 LIGALRANRIRT
-200 DQMLQVT
+200 DQMVQVT

-213 STPWAFSVGVWN
+213 STPWAFSIGVWN
-225 AFGSDFDYQSDPGSR
+225 AFGSDFDYRSDPAQR
-240 TLLPF
+240 NLLPF
-245 HDREFVGWLS
+245 YDREVVGWLS

-267 VSIRLSDVQRT
+267 VSVRLSDVQRV
-278 VPSSRQAFDNTGHF
+278 VPSSRQAFDNTGHV

-298 ITQTYHRSR
+298 ITQSYHRSR

-333 GNGGQTMWY
+333 GNGGQTFWY

-363 QADTGFGDRRARY
+363 QAGTGFGDRRARY

-388 FSDHFVATAR
+388 FSEHFVATAR
-398 IRTQT
+398 IRSQT

-412 LVLDFENGL
+412 LVLDFETGL

-430 GENRIITNSELRWFP
+430 GENRIFTNSELRWFP

-453 WSAVAFYDNGAVWGQ
+453 WSAVAFYDNGTVWAQ
-468 GDALAST
+468 GDRLSST

-491 AAGEDAVFRFDLA
+491 AAGDDAVFRFDLA

-510 KIAGLIFNIRQAFSA
+510 KIAGLIFNINQAFSA

>member
-1 MTRFLGVIIAVV
+1 MRILVVVLHILAVGLQ
-13 ALVAHLNAAPA
+13 ARASHMPFDEL
-24 TSEEPRIIR
+24 RIIR
-33 RVYIDRRDIFD
+33 NIYIDRRDIFD
-44 PTTQEWF
+44 PSSNEWF
-51 FAGDLVN
+51 FAGPLVN
-58 TLHTTTR
+58 SLHTTTR
-65 FDVIEEE
+65 FDVIEDE
-72 LLFAEG
+72 LLFASG
-78 DDLDTTVLQETE
+78 DDLDTTALQETE

-95 IGVFAAVT
+95 IGVFANVT
-103 ITTRNIGRDSVD
+103 ITTRDVGADSVD
-115 VIVQTQDRLSLRP
+115 VIVLTRDRLSLRP
-128 AALLGTGGGIANI
+128 AFLLGTGGGVTNI
-141 GAKLEEINLF
+141 GGKLEEINLF
-151 GNGTQAMVYGLYRTE
+151 GNGTQAMLYGLYRTE

-183 GSELN
+183 GSDVN
-188 LNAALRANAVRT
+188 LIAALRGNRVRT
-200 DQMLQVT
+200 DQTVQVT

-225 AFGSDFDYQSDPGSR
+225 AFGSDFDYRTDPANR

-267 VSIRLSDVQRT
+267 VSVRLSDVQRV
-278 VPSSRQAFDNTGHF
+278 VPSSRQAFDNTGHV

-298 ITQTYHRSR
+298 ITQSYHRSQ

-333 GNGGQTMWY
+333 GNGGQTLWY

-363 QADTGFGDRRARY
+363 QAGTGFGDRRARY

-388 FSDHFVATAR
+388 FSEHFVATAR
-398 IRTQT
+398 IRSQA

-445 GWKTWILG
+445 GWRTWILG

-468 GDALAST
+468 GDRLSST

-491 AAGEDAVFRFDLA
+491 AAGDDAVFRFDVA

-510 KIAGLIFNIRQAFSA
+510 KIAGLIFNINQAFSA

>member
-1 MTRFLGVIIAVV
+1 MIPRMAIASALFLLC
-13 ALVAHLNAAPA
+13 ALAPA
-24 TSEEPRIIR
+24 ITQAGDDPRVIR

-44 PTTQEWF
+44 PSTNDWF
-51 FAGDLVN
+51 FAGSLVN
-58 TLHTTTR
+58 ALHTTTR
-65 FDVIEEE
+65 FDVVEDE
-72 LLFAEG
+72 LLFASG
-78 DDLDTTVLQETE
+78 DDLDTAVLQETE

-95 IGVFAAVT
+95 IGVFASVQ
-103 ITTRNIGRDSVD
+103 ITTRDVGSDSVD

-128 AALLGTGGGIANI
+128 AVLLGTGGGITNV
-141 GAKLEEINLF
+141 GGKVEEINLF

-183 GSELN
+183 GSEIN
-188 LNAALRANAVRT
+188 LIGALRANRIRT
-200 DQMLQVT
+200 DQMVQVT

-225 AFGSDFDYQSDPGSR
+225 AFGSDFDYRSDPAQR
-240 TLLPF
+240 NLLPF
-245 HDREFVGWLS
+245 YDREVVGWLS

-267 VSIRLSDVQRT
+267 VSVRLSDVQRV
-278 VPSSRQAFDNTGHF
+278 VPSSRQAYDNTGHV

-298 ITQTYHRSR
+298 ITQSYHRSR

-333 GNGGQTMWY
+333 GNGGQTFWY

-363 QADTGFGDRRARY
+363 QAGTGFGDRRARY

-388 FSDHFVATAR
+388 FSEHFVATAR
-398 IRTQT
+398 IRSQT

-412 LVLDFENGL
+412 LVLDFETGL

-430 GENRIITNSELRWFP
+430 GENRIFTNSELRWFP
-445 GWKTWILG
+445 GWRTWILG
-453 WSAVAFYDNGAVWGQ
+453 WSAVAFYDNGTVWAQ
-468 GDALAST
+468 GDPLSST

-491 AAGEDAVFRFDLA
+491 AAGDDAVFRFDLA

-510 KIAGLIFNIRQAFSA
+510 KIAGLIFNINQAFSA

>member
-1 MTRFLGVIIAVV
+1 MAIASALFLLC
-13 ALVAHLNAAPA
+13 ALAPA
-24 TSEEPRIIR
+24 ITQAGDDPRVIR

-44 PTTQEWF
+44 PSTNDWF
-51 FAGDLVN
+51 FAGSLVN
-58 TLHTTTR
+58 ALHTTTR
-65 FDVIEEE
+65 FDVVEDE
-72 LLFAEG
+72 LLFASG
-78 DDLDTTVLQETE
+78 DDLDTAVLQETE

-95 IGVFAAVT
+95 IGVFASVQ
-103 ITTRNIGRDSVD
+103 ITTRDVGSDSVD

-128 AALLGTGGGIANI
+128 AVLLGTGGGITNV
-141 GAKLEEINLF
+141 GGKVEEINLF

-183 GSELN
+183 GSEIN
-188 LNAALRANAVRT
+188 LVGALRANRIRT
-200 DQMLQVT
+200 DQMVQVT

-225 AFGSDFDYQSDPGSR
+225 AFGSDFDYRSDPAQR
-240 TLLPF
+240 NLLPF
-245 HDREFVGWLS
+245 YDREVVGWLS

-267 VSIRLSDVQRT
+267 VSVRLSDVQRV
-278 VPSSRQAFDNTGHF
+278 VPSSRQAFDNTGHV

-298 ITQTYHRSR
+298 ITQSYHRSR

-333 GNGGQTMWY
+333 GNGGQTFWY

-363 QADTGFGDRRARY
+363 QAGTGFGDRRARY

-388 FSDHFVATAR
+388 FSEHFVATAR
-398 IRTQT
+398 IRSQT

-412 LVLDFENGL
+412 LVLDFETGL

-430 GENRIITNSELRWFP
+430 GENRIFTNSELRWFP

-453 WSAVAFYDNGAVWGQ
+453 WSAVAFYDNGTVWAQ
-468 GDALAST
+468 GDRLSST

-491 AAGEDAVFRFDLA
+491 AAGDDAVFRFDLA

-510 KIAGLIFNIRQAFSA
+510 KIAGLIFNINQAFSA

>member
-1 MTRFLGVIIAVV
+1 MIPRMAIASALFLLC
-13 ALVAHLNAAPA
+13 ALAPA
-24 TSEEPRIIR
+24 ITQAGDDPRVIR

-44 PTTQEWF
+44 PSTNDWF
-51 FAGDLVN
+51 FAGSLVN
-58 TLHTTTR
+58 ALHTTTR
-65 FDVIEEE
+65 FDVVEDE
-72 LLFAEG
+72 LLFASG
-78 DDLDTTVLQETE
+78 DDLDTAVLQETE

-95 IGVFAAVT
+95 IGVFASVQ
-103 ITTRNIGRDSVD
+103 ITTRDVGSDSVD

-128 AALLGTGGGIANI
+128 AVLLGTGGGITNV
-141 GAKLEEINLF
+141 GGKVEEINLF

-183 GSELN
+183 GSEIN
-188 LNAALRANAVRT
+188 LIGALRANRIRT
-200 DQMLQVT
+200 DQMVQVT

-225 AFGSDFDYQSDPGSR
+225 AFGSDFDYRSDPAQR
-240 TLLPF
+240 NLLPF
-245 HDREFVGWLS
+245 YDREVVGWLS

-267 VSIRLSDVQRT
+267 VSVRLSDVQRV
-278 VPSSRQAFDNTGHF
+278 VPSSRQAYDNTGHV

-298 ITQTYHRSR
+298 ITQSYHRSR

-333 GNGGQTMWY
+333 GNGGQTFWY

-363 QADTGFGDRRARY
+363 QAGTGFGDRRARY

-388 FSDHFVATAR
+388 FSEHFVATAR
-398 IRTQT
+398 IRSQT

-412 LVLDFENGL
+412 LVLDFETGL

-430 GENRIITNSELRWFP
+430 GENRIFTNSELRWFP

-453 WSAVAFYDNGAVWGQ
+453 WSAVAFYDNGTVWAQ
-468 GDALAST
+468 GDPLSST

-491 AAGEDAVFRFDLA
+491 AAGDDAVFRFDLA

-510 KIAGLIFNIRQAFSA
+510 KIAGLIFNINQAFSA

>member
-1 MTRFLGVIIAVV
+1 MRIVACLLAIQLILPMIGV
-13 ALVAHLNAAPA
+13 AA
-24 TSEEPRIIR
+24 EDPRIIR
-33 RVYIDRRDIFD
+33 RVYIDRRDVFD
-44 PTTQEWF
+44 PSTREWF
-51 FAGDLVN
+51 FAGSLVN
-58 TLHTTTR
+58 ALHTTTQ
-65 FDVIEEE
+65 FDVVEDE
-72 LLFAEG
+72 LLFRAG
-78 DDLDTTVLQETE
+78 DDLDTAVLQETE

-95 IGVFAAVT
+95 IGVFASVS
-103 ITTRNIGRDSVD
+103 ITTRDVGTDSVD
-115 VIVQTQDRLSLRP
+115 VIVFTQDRLSLRP
-128 AALLGTGGGIANI
+128 AILVGTGGGVTNI

-151 GNGTQAMVYGLYRTE
+151 GNGTQAMIYGLYRTE

-183 GSELN
+183 GSDVN
-188 LNAALRANAVRT
+188 VIAALRANAVRT

-213 STPWAFSVGVWN
+213 STPWAFSLGVWN
-225 AFGSDFDYQSDPGSR
+225 AFGSDFDYRSDPARRS
-240 TLLPF
+240 LLPF
-245 HDREFVGWLS
+245 HDREVVGWLS

-267 VSIRLSDVQRT
+267 VSVRLSDVQRV
-278 VPSSRQAFDNTGHF
+278 VPSSRQAFDNTGHL

-298 ITQTYHRSR
+298 ITQKYHRSR

-333 GNGGQTMWY
+333 GNGGQTFWY

-353 SPALYLHGRI
+353 SSSLYLHGRV
-363 QADTGFGDRRARY
+363 QAGTGFGDRRARY

-388 FSDHFVATAR
+388 FSEHFVATAR
-398 IRTQT
+398 IRSQT
-403 AWNWTAFRQ
+403 SWNWTAFRQ
-412 LVLDFENGL
+412 LVLDFETGL

-430 GENRIITNSELRWFP
+430 GENRIYTNSELRWFP

-453 WSAVAFYDNGAVWGQ
+453 WSAVAFYDNGTVWAQ
-468 GDALAST
+468 GDPLSST

-491 AAGEDAVFRFDLA
+491 AAGDDAVFRFDLA

-510 KIAGLIFNIRQAFSA
+510 KIAGLIFNVRQAFSA
-525 FSSHKYRAPDVLG
+525 FSSHQYRAPDVLG

>member
-1 MTRFLGVIIAVV
+1 MAIASALFLLC
-13 ALVAHLNAAPA
+13 ALAPA
-24 TSEEPRIIR
+24 ITQAGDDPRVIR

-44 PTTQEWF
+44 PSTNDWF
-51 FAGDLVN
+51 FAGSLVN
-58 TLHTTTR
+58 ALHTTTR
-65 FDVIEEE
+65 FDVVEDE
-72 LLFAEG
+72 LLFASG
-78 DDLDTTVLQETE
+78 DDLDTAVLQETE

-95 IGVFAAVT
+95 IGVFASVQ
-103 ITTRNIGRDSVD
+103 ITTRDVGSDSVD

-128 AALLGTGGGIANI
+128 AVLLGTGGGITNV
-141 GAKLEEINLF
+141 GGKVEEINLF

-183 GSELN
+183 GSEIN
-188 LNAALRANAVRT
+188 LVGALRANRIRT
-200 DQMLQVT
+200 DQMVQVT

-225 AFGSDFDYQSDPGSR
+225 AFGSDFDYRSDPTQR
-240 TLLPF
+240 NLLPF
-245 HDREFVGWLS
+245 YDREVVGWLS

-267 VSIRLSDVQRT
+267 VSVRLSDVQRV
-278 VPSSRQAFDNTGHF
+278 VPSSRQAFDNTGHV

-298 ITQTYHRSR
+298 ITQSYHRSR

-333 GNGGQTMWY
+333 GNGGQTFWY

-363 QADTGFGDRRARY
+363 QAGTGFGDRRARY

-388 FSDHFVATAR
+388 FSEHFVATAR
-398 IRTQT
+398 IRSQT

-412 LVLDFENGL
+412 LVLDFETGL

-430 GENRIITNSELRWFP
+430 GENRIFTNSELRWFP

-453 WSAVAFYDNGAVWGQ
+453 WSAVAFYDNGTVWAQ
-468 GDALAST
+468 GDRLSST

-491 AAGEDAVFRFDLA
+491 AAGDDAVFRFDLA

-510 KIAGLIFNIRQAFSA
+510 KIAGLIFNINQAFSA

>member
-1 MTRFLGVIIAVV
+1 MAIASALFLLC
-13 ALVAHLNAAPA
+13 ALAPA
-24 TSEEPRIIR
+24 ITQAGDDPRVIR

-44 PTTQEWF
+44 PSTNDWF
-51 FAGDLVN
+51 FAGSLVN
-58 TLHTTTR
+58 ALHTTTR
-65 FDVIEEE
+65 FDVVEDE
-72 LLFAEG
+72 LLFASG
-78 DDLDTTVLQETE
+78 DDLDTAVLQETE

-95 IGVFAAVT
+95 IGVFASVQ
-103 ITTRNIGRDSVD
+103 ITTRDVGSDSVD

-128 AALLGTGGGIANI
+128 AVLLGTGGGITNV
-141 GAKLEEINLF
+141 GGKVEEINLF

-183 GSELN
+183 GSEIN
-188 LNAALRANAVRT
+188 LIGALRANRIRT
-200 DQMLQVT
+200 DQMVQVT

-225 AFGSDFDYQSDPGSR
+225 AFGSDFDYRSDPAQR
-240 TLLPF
+240 NLLPF
-245 HDREFVGWLS
+245 YDREVVGWLS

-267 VSIRLSDVQRT
+267 VSVRLSDVQRV
-278 VPSSRQAFDNTGHF
+278 VPSSRQAFDNTGHV

-298 ITQTYHRSR
+298 ITQSYHRSR

-333 GNGGQTMWY
+333 GNGGQTFWY

-363 QADTGFGDRRARY
+363 QAGTGFGDRRARY

-388 FSDHFVATAR
+388 FSEHFVATAR
-398 IRTQT
+398 IRSQT

-412 LVLDFENGL
+412 LVLDFETGL

-430 GENRIITNSELRWFP
+430 GENRIFTNSELRWFP

-453 WSAVAFYDNGAVWGQ
+453 WSAVAFYDNGTVWAQ
-468 GDALAST
+468 GDRLSST

-491 AAGEDAVFRFDLA
+491 AAGDDAVFRFDLA

-510 KIAGLIFNIRQAFSA
+510 KIAGLIFNINQAFSA

>member
-1 MTRFLGVIIAVV
+1 MAIASALFLLC
-13 ALVAHLNAAPA
+13 ALAPA
-24 TSEEPRIIR
+24 ITQAGDDPRVIR

-44 PTTQEWF
+44 PSTNDWF
-51 FAGDLVN
+51 FAGSLVN
-58 TLHTTTR
+58 ALHTTTR
-65 FDVIEEE
+65 FDVVEDE
-72 LLFAEG
+72 LLFASG
-78 DDLDTTVLQETE
+78 DDLDTAVLQETE

-95 IGVFAAVT
+95 IGVFASVQ
-103 ITTRNIGRDSVD
+103 ITTRDVGSDSVD

-128 AALLGTGGGIANI
+128 AVLLGTGGGITNV
-141 GAKLEEINLF
+141 GGKVEEINLF

-183 GSELN
+183 GSEIN
-188 LNAALRANAVRT
+188 LIGALRANRIRT
-200 DQMLQVT
+200 DQMVQVT

-225 AFGSDFDYQSDPGSR
+225 AFGSDFDYRSDPAQR
-240 TLLPF
+240 NLLPF
-245 HDREFVGWLS
+245 YDREVVGWLS

-267 VSIRLSDVQRT
+267 VSVRLSDVQRV
-278 VPSSRQAFDNTGHF
+278 VPSSRQAYDNTGHV

-298 ITQTYHRSR
+298 ITQSYHRSR

-333 GNGGQTMWY
+333 GNGGQTFWY

-363 QADTGFGDRRARY
+363 QAGTGFGDRRARY

-388 FSDHFVATAR
+388 FSEHFVATAR
-398 IRTQT
+398 IRSQT

-412 LVLDFENGL
+412 LVLDFETGL

-430 GENRIITNSELRWFP
+430 GENRIFTNSELRWFP

-453 WSAVAFYDNGAVWGQ
+453 WSAVAFYDNGTVWAQ
-468 GDALAST
+468 GDPLSST

-491 AAGEDAVFRFDLA
+491 AAGDDAVFRFDLA

-510 KIAGLIFNIRQAFSA
+510 KIAGLIFNINQAFSA

>member
-1 MTRFLGVIIAVV
+1 MKRVLAVLLVI
-13 ALVAHLNAAPA
+13 HLLLPTLLSA
-24 TSEEPRIIR
+24 SEDPRIIR

-44 PTTQEWF
+44 PSTNEWF
-51 FAGDLVN
+51 FAGSFVN
-58 TLHTTTR
+58 ALHTTTQ
-65 FDVIEEE
+65 FDVIEDE
-72 LLFAEG
+72 LLFAAG

-95 IGVFAAVT
+95 IGVFASVS
-103 ITTRNIGRDSVD
+103 ITTRDVGADSVD
-115 VIVQTQDRLSLRP
+115 VIVFTQDRLSLRP
-128 AALLGTGGGIANI
+128 AALLGTGGGITNI

-151 GNGTQAMVYGLYRTE
+151 GNGTQAMIYGLYRTE

-183 GSELN
+183 GSDVN
-188 LNAALRANAVRT
+188 LIAALRANAVRT

-207 QPYRTM
+207 QPFRTM
-213 STPWAFSVGVWN
+213 STPWAFSLGVWN
-225 AFGSDFDYQSDPGSR
+225 AFGSDFDYRSDPAQR

-245 HDREFVGWLS
+245 HDREIVGWLS

-267 VSIRLSDVQRT
+267 VSIRLSDVQRV
-278 VPSSRQAFDNTGHF
+278 VPSSRQAFDNTGHV
-292 LVAFSS
+292 LVSFSS
-298 ITQTYHRSR
+298 ITQKYHRSR

-333 GNGGQTMWY
+333 GNGGQTFWY

-353 SPALYLHGRI
+353 SSSLYLHGRI
-363 QADTGFGDRRARY
+363 QAGTGFGDRRARY

-388 FSDHFVATAR
+388 FSEHFVATAR
-398 IRTQT
+398 IRSQT
-403 AWNWTAFRQ
+403 SWNWTAFRQ
-412 LVLDFENGL
+412 LVLDFETGL

-430 GENRIITNSELRWFP
+430 GENRIFTNSELRWFP

-453 WSAVAFYDNGAVWGQ
+453 WSAVAFYDNGTVWAQ
-468 GDALAST
+468 GDPLSST

-491 AAGEDAVFRFDLA
+491 AAGDDAVFRFDLA

-510 KIAGLIFNIRQAFSA
+510 KIAGLIFNVRQAFSA
-525 FSSHKYRAPDVLG
+525 FSSHQYRAPDVLG

>member
-1 MTRFLGVIIAVV
+1 MRVLAVLL
-13 ALVAHLNAAPA
+13 AIHLLLPTLLSA
-24 TSEEPRIIR
+24 SEDPRIIR

-44 PTTQEWF
+44 PSTNEWF
-51 FAGDLVN
+51 FAGSFVN
-58 TLHTTTR
+58 ALHTTTQ
-65 FDVIEEE
+65 FDVIEDE
-72 LLFAEG
+72 LLFAAG

-95 IGVFAAVT
+95 IGVFATVS
-103 ITTRNIGRDSVD
+103 ITTRDVGADSVD
-115 VIVQTQDRLSLRP
+115 VIVFTQDRLSLRP
-128 AALLGTGGGIANI
+128 AALLGTGGGITNI

-151 GNGTQAMVYGLYRTE
+151 GNGTQAMIYGLYRTE

-183 GSELN
+183 GSDVN
-188 LNAALRANAVRT
+188 MIAALRANAVRT

-213 STPWAFSVGVWN
+213 STPWAFSLGVWN
-225 AFGSDFDYQSDPGSR
+225 AFGSDFDYRSDPAQR

-245 HDREFVGWLS
+245 HDREIVGWLS

-267 VSIRLSDVQRT
+267 VSVRLSDVQRV
-278 VPSSRQAFDNTGHF
+278 VPSSRQAFDNTGHV
-292 LVAFSS
+292 LVSFSS
-298 ITQTYHRSR
+298 ITQKYHRSR

-333 GNGGQTMWY
+333 GNGGQTFWY

-353 SPALYLHGRI
+353 SSSLYLHGRI
-363 QADTGFGDRRARY
+363 QAGTGFGDRRARY

-388 FSDHFVATAR
+388 FSEHFVATAR
-398 IRTQT
+398 IRSQT
-403 AWNWTAFRQ
+403 SWNWTAFRQ
-412 LVLDFENGL
+412 LVLDFETGL

-430 GENRIITNSELRWFP
+430 GENRIFTNSELRWFP

-453 WSAVAFYDNGAVWGQ
+453 WSAVAFYDNGTVWAQ
-468 GDALAST
+468 GDPLSST

-491 AAGEDAVFRFDLA
+491 AAGDDAVFRFDLA
-504 YNMDTG
+504 YSMDTG
-510 KIAGLIFNIRQAFSA
+510 KIAGLIFNVRQAFSA
-525 FSSHKYRAPDVLG
+525 FSSHQYRAPDVLG

>member
-1 MTRFLGVIIAVV
+1 MAIASALFLLC
-13 ALVAHLNAAPA
+13 ALAPA
-24 TSEEPRIIR
+24 ITQAGDDPRVIR

-44 PTTQEWF
+44 PSTNDWF
-51 FAGDLVN
+51 FAGSLVN
-58 TLHTTTR
+58 ALHTTTR
-65 FDVIEEE
+65 FDVVEDE
-72 LLFAEG
+72 LLFASG
-78 DDLDTTVLQETE
+78 DDLDTAVLQETE

-95 IGVFAAVT
+95 IGVFASVQ
-103 ITTRNIGRDSVD
+103 ITTRDVGSDSVD

-128 AALLGTGGGIANI
+128 AVLLGTGGGITNV
-141 GAKLEEINLF
+141 GGKVEEINLF

-183 GSELN
+183 GSEIN
-188 LNAALRANAVRT
+188 LIGALRANRIRT
-200 DQMLQVT
+200 DQMVQVT

-213 STPWAFSVGVWN
+213 STPWAFSIGVWN
-225 AFGSDFDYQSDPGSR
+225 AFGSDFDYRSDPAQR
-240 TLLPF
+240 NLLPF
-245 HDREFVGWLS
+245 YDREVVGWLS

-267 VSIRLSDVQRT
+267 VSVRLSDVQRV
-278 VPSSRQAFDNTGHF
+278 VPSSRQAFDNTGHV

-298 ITQTYHRSR
+298 ITQSYHRSR

-333 GNGGQTMWY
+333 GNGGQTFWY

-363 QADTGFGDRRARY
+363 QAGTGFGDRRARY

-388 FSDHFVATAR
+388 FSEHFVATAR
-398 IRTQT
+398 IRSQT

-412 LVLDFENGL
+412 LVLDFETGL

-430 GENRIITNSELRWFP
+430 GENRIFTNSELRWFP

-453 WSAVAFYDNGAVWGQ
+453 WSAVAFYDNGTVWAQ
-468 GDALAST
+468 GDRLSST

-491 AAGEDAVFRFDLA
+491 AAGDDAVFRFDLA

-510 KIAGLIFNIRQAFSA
+510 KIAGLIFNINQAFSA

>member
-1 MTRFLGVIIAVV
+1 MRVLAVLL
-13 ALVAHLNAAPA
+13 AIHLLLPTLVSA
-24 TSEEPRIIR
+24 SEDPRIIR

-44 PTTQEWF
+44 PSTNEWF
-51 FAGDLVN
+51 FAGSFVN
-58 TLHTTTR
+58 ALHTTTQ
-65 FDVIEEE
+65 FDVIEDE
-72 LLFAEG
+72 LLFAAG

-95 IGVFAAVT
+95 IGVFATVS
-103 ITTRNIGRDSVD
+103 ITTRDVGADSVD
-115 VIVQTQDRLSLRP
+115 VIVFTQDRLSLRP
-128 AALLGTGGGIANI
+128 AALLGTGGGITNI

-151 GNGTQAMVYGLYRTE
+151 GNGTQAMIYGLYRTE

-183 GSELN
+183 GSDVN
-188 LNAALRANAVRT
+188 LIAALRANAVRT

-207 QPYRTM
+207 QPFRTM
-213 STPWAFSVGVWN
+213 STPWAFSLGVWN
-225 AFGSDFDYQSDPGSR
+225 AFGSDFDYRSDPAQR

-245 HDREFVGWLS
+245 HDREIVGWLS

-267 VSIRLSDVQRT
+267 VSVRLSDVQRV
-278 VPSSRQAFDNTGHF
+278 VPSSRQAFDNTGHV
-292 LVAFSS
+292 LVSFSS
-298 ITQTYHRSR
+298 ITQKYHRSR

-333 GNGGQTMWY
+333 GNGGQTFWY

-353 SPALYLHGRI
+353 SSSLYLHGRI
-363 QADTGFGDRRARY
+363 QAGTGFGDRRARY

-388 FSDHFVATAR
+388 FSEHFVATAR
-398 IRTQT
+398 IRSQT
-403 AWNWTAFRQ
+403 SWNWTAFRQ
-412 LVLDFENGL
+412 LVLDFETGL

-430 GENRIITNSELRWFP
+430 GENRIFTNSELRWFP

-453 WSAVAFYDNGAVWGQ
+453 WSAVAFYDNGTVWAQ
-468 GDALAST
+468 GDPLSST

-491 AAGEDAVFRFDLA
+491 AAGDDAVFRFDLA

-525 FSSHKYRAPDVLG
+525 FSSHQYRAPDVLG

>member
-1 MTRFLGVIIAVV
+1 MKRVLAVLL
-13 ALVAHLNAAPA
+13 AIHLLLPTLLSA
-24 TSEEPRIIR
+24 SEDPRIIR

-44 PTTQEWF
+44 PSTNEWF
-51 FAGDLVN
+51 FAGSFVN
-58 TLHTTTR
+58 ALHTTTQ
-65 FDVIEEE
+65 FDVIEDE
-72 LLFAEG
+72 LLFAAG
-78 DDLDTTVLQETE
+78 DDLDTAVLQETE

-95 IGVFAAVT
+95 IGVFATVS
-103 ITTRNIGRDSVD
+103 ITTRDVGADSVD
-115 VIVQTQDRLSLRP
+115 VIVFTQDRLSLRP
-128 AALLGTGGGIANI
+128 AALLGTGGGITNI

-151 GNGTQAMVYGLYRTE
+151 GNGTQAMIYGLYRTE

-183 GSELN
+183 GSDVN
-188 LNAALRANAVRT
+188 MIAALRANVVRT

-213 STPWAFSVGVWN
+213 STPWAFSLGVWN
-225 AFGSDFDYQSDPGSR
+225 AFGSDFDYRSDPAQR

-245 HDREFVGWLS
+245 HDREIVGWLS

-267 VSIRLSDVQRT
+267 VSVRLSDVQRV
-278 VPSSRQAFDNTGHF
+278 VPSSRQAFDNTGHV
-292 LVAFSS
+292 LVSFSS
-298 ITQTYHRSR
+298 ITQKYHRSR

-333 GNGGQTMWY
+333 GNGGQTFWY

-353 SPALYLHGRI
+353 SSSLYLHGRI
-363 QADTGFGDRRARY
+363 QAGTGFGDRRARY

-388 FSDHFVATAR
+388 FSEHFVATAR
-398 IRTQT
+398 IRSQT
-403 AWNWTAFRQ
+403 SWNWTAFRQ
-412 LVLDFENGL
+412 LVLDFETGL

-430 GENRIITNSELRWFP
+430 GENRIFTNSELRWFP

-453 WSAVAFYDNGAVWGQ
+453 WSAVAFFDNGTVWAQ
-468 GDALAST
+468 GDPLSST

-491 AAGEDAVFRFDLA
+491 AAGDDAVFRFDLA

-510 KIAGLIFNIRQAFSA
+510 KIAGLIFNVRQAFSA
-525 FSSHKYRAPDVLG
+525 FSSHQYRAPDVLG